1 MKVELKRIVEKLA
14 GKFVW
19 KAKVEKLF
27 EQIVLKN
34 LLEKLVG
41 KSRGI
46 NWVTKFD
53 EKRAKTNCGKLV
65 GQIR

>member
-1 MKVELKRIVEKLA
+1 MKIELKGVVEKLA

-27 EQIVLKN
+27 EQIVLKH

-46 NWVTKFD
+46 NWVTKFN
-53 EKRAKTNCGKLV
+53 EKKAKTNYGKLV
-65 GQIR
+65 GEIR